1 MSLSFWGSCWEP
13 EISTNPRVCLWVHTP
28 TLSPDTR
35 TRGYVMVDNGHQ
47 KSWRGIRV
55 AAPFPQFYC
64 IRWLF
69 SWVGLGVDA
78 CVLAAMDLGARA
90 NLQEKP
96 DLIIAHT
103 ALGEF
108 QCLRSDFESSA

>member
-1 MSLSFWGSCWEP
+1 M
-13 EISTNPRVCLWVHTP
+13 
-28 TLSPDTR
+28 
-35 TRGYVMVDNGHQ
+35 
-47 KSWRGIRV
+47 
-55 AAPFPQFYC
+55 
-64 IRWLF
+64 
-69 SWVGLGVDA
+69 DA